1 MEGYLNHQ
9 NRKVYVA
16 NVTAS
21 GRVGEA
27 ALNGGIIAMH
37 CLADAHR
44 IKETNA
50 DSFCNN
56 WLTNG

>member
-16 NVTAS
+16 NVTAL

-44 IKETNA
+44 IKKTNA
-50 DSFCNN
+50 DSSCNN